1 MASNTFRSDPKRAA
15 ELAVIL
21 AQHAA
26 ECGASPTP
34 HRVATLVV
42 DMQKAARTA
51 KRWAENEC
59 NYPTTEE
66 QQKRA
71 ARREERALHA
81 INEELAAYFQGTKDS
96 PPTIEL
102 GGDPRGPCARLHVPG
117 QRGDG
122 WGDGFAVY

>member
-26 ECGASPTP
+26 AMGDTP
-34 HRVATLVV
+34 KPHILAALVT
-42 DMQKAARTA
+42 DAQRAARAT
-51 KRWAENEC
+51 KRAAENEC
-59 NYPTTEE
+59 NYPQAPE
-66 QQKRA
+66 QLVRTM
-71 ARREERALHA
+71 RRVERAQEQLNA
-81 INEELAAYFQGTKDS
+81 ALAAMFSAGAV
-96 PPTIEL
+96 PTIEL
-102 GGDPRGPCARLHVPG
+102 GGDPRGPCARLHIPG